1 VREWSLASMTACGA
15 SDTVHRQHRVE
26 ALKEHH
32 MSPVEIRSHL
42 LELAQERMAAE
53 HVGLT
58 ADPAYMA
65 DLEAEVLEYRLAL
78 VGALVTEI
86 AVFRGELFGRNVG

>member
-1 VREWSLASMTACGA
+1 
-15 SDTVHRQHRVE
+15 
-26 ALKEHH
+26 
-32 MSPVEIRSHL
+32 MSPVEIRIHL

-65 DLEAEVLEYRLAL
+65 DLEAEEIEYRIAL
-78 VGALVTEI
+78 IGAVVTEI
-86 AVFRGELFGRNVG
+86 AVRRGELFGRNVG